1 MKRIISH
8 RIASDQRDIEIHDF
22 CEDYYHLVMGHG
34 YLIVSRDGKLIVER
48 VPTDQDDPLA
58 MLTLESLKRD

>member
-8 RIASDQRDIEIHDF
+8 RIESEQRDIETHDF

-34 YLIVSRDGKLIVER
+34 YQIVSRDGKLIVER
-48 VPTDQDDPLA
+48 VPTDQDDPLGA
-58 MLTLESLKRD
+58 LTPDSPQGG